1 MQDYMDLLRPSKKT
15 KTDSLKRSS
24 SSLSITHSVYSDQSP
39 RESKSR
45 QYSTTYELR
54 LQAKGS
60 HMYEYD
66 SHCDADNRKK
76 KEKIKQDC
84 KSLLKRRA
92 KHPQDTLFRDESFQQ
107 TCDKIRNRNEAI
119 IVQDISR
126 LIVPSA
132 QNLAILGASRLS
144 DLYETVNEG
153 WNNIYPFEG
162 TRPQP
167 DYAVGFDACAFT
179 QEQHRKLQ
187 HHIGQP
193 GSNLL
198 TCFLATPRMY
208 FPFLTCEI
216 KCGNEALDIAD
227 RQNAHSMTVAVRAV
241 VLLFSLVKRLPE
253 IHREILGFSI
263 SHNDSSVRIY
273 GHYAVIRGENASY
286 YRHTIRRFDFT
297 DSDGLERWTAYDFT
311 RNVYDIWKPLH
322 FQRITS
328 VLDSLPNHRTIGR
341 VPSVSSPST
350 SFSQQTS
357 NLDSQQLQADVE
369 ADGTQMLDLDP
380 VLADMQTIASTTA
393 SSQLDGSQNGTSTTA
408 LTPKTESQ
416 SDAASR
422 LVTQA
427 LKPKARKTGGRKSS
441 NSKNP
446 V

>member
-1 MQDYMDLLRPSKKT
+1 MAYRQNTAKITRRKQQASRPQSQRRQGGLLGHIACSKA
-15 KTDSLKRSS
+15 D
-24 SSLSITHSVYSDQSP
+24 SSLVQASRRKIPLAEAHVYDRDTQITQETAP
-39 RESKSR
+39 NTLFQKE
-45 QYSTTYELR
+45 TT
-54 LQAKGS
+54 KGKL
-60 HMYEYD
+60 
-66 SHCDADNRKK
+66 KK

-119 IVQDISR
+119 IMQDISR

-227 RQNAHSMTVAVRAV
+227 RQNAHSMTVAGRAV

-253 IHREILGFSI
+253 IHREILG
-263 SHNDSSVRIY
+263 
-273 GHYAVIRGENASY
+273 
-286 YRHTIRRFDFT
+286 
-297 DSDGLERWTAYDFT
+297 
-311 RNVYDIWKPLH
+311 
-322 FQRITS
+322 
-328 VLDSLPNHRTIGR
+328 
-341 VPSVSSPST
+341 
-350 SFSQQTS
+350 
-357 NLDSQQLQADVE
+357 
-369 ADGTQMLDLDP
+369 
-380 VLADMQTIASTTA
+380 
-393 SSQLDGSQNGTSTTA
+393 
-408 LTPKTESQ
+408 
-416 SDAASR
+416 
-422 LVTQA
+422 
-427 LKPKARKTGGRKSS
+427 
-441 NSKNP
+441 
-446 V
+446 